1 MPPEP
6 EGNCMLNLLS
16 AAAPAAGNV
25 DTMDL
30 QSALLSVALLLLLIL
45 VNGFFAASEIA
56 VITLNDGKIKKMAEE
71 GNKKAKKLV
80 KLTENSSRFLSTI
93 QIGVTLSGFLTSASA
108 SQSFANMLA
117 DQLSFLPFSH
127 SAIVGVSTVIITIVL
142 SYFSL
147 VLGELVP
154 KKIAMQKA
162 EQLSFRFVGILSA
175 TAKIFS
181 PFISFLSFSTNLVLR
196 LVGVDPNHSE
206 ETVTEEEILMM
217 VDVGEE
223 KGVIDEGAREMI
235 SNIFEF
241 DDRAVSE
248 IMTHRTEVTA
258 VEDTMSIQE
267 AVELAVRDGYSR
279 MPVYHEQLDSVLGI
293 FYVKDVLKYVT
304 TDVPPDMKLTD
315 HMRPAYFVPESKSCN
330 ELLEEMTSRHIQ
342 IAIVVD
348 EYGGTEGIVTMEDLL
363 ESIVGNIQDEYD
375 DEEQEIFRVS
385 ENAFT
390 VDGGTS
396 IDEISDLM
404 QVHLPEG
411 DYDTIA
417 GLVVELLGRI
427 PKTGERPTVSYKSL
441 TFTVEEVED
450 RRVSKL
456 LIVKDVNY
464 QDKDENKDE
473 EE

>member
-1 MPPEP
+1 
-6 EGNCMLNLLS
+6 MLNLLS
-16 AAAPAAGNV
+16 AAPAAGNV

-30 QSALLSVALLLLLIL
+30 QSALLSVALLLVLIL

-71 GNKKAKKLV
+71 GNQKAKKLV

-108 SQSFANMLA
+108 SQSFANLLA
-117 DQLSFLPFSH
+117 DQLTFLPFSH

-181 PFISFLSFSTNLVLR
+181 PFISFLSFSTNVVLK
-196 LVGVDPNHSE
+196 LLGIDPNHSE

-267 AVELAVRDGYSR
+267 AVALAVRDGYSR
-279 MPVYHEQLDSVLGI
+279 MPVYHEQLDTVLGI
-293 FYVKDVLKYVT
+293 FYVKDLLQYAGKDIPSELKI
-304 TDVPPDMKLTD
+304 TD

-330 ELLEEMTSRHIQ
+330 ELLEEMTARHIQ

-375 DEEQEIFRVS
+375 NEEQEIHRVS

-390 VDGGTS
+390 VDGSTS

-427 PKTGERPTVSYKSL
+427 PKVGERPTVTYKSL
-441 TFTVEEVED
+441 TFTVEEVEE
-450 RRVSKL
+450 RRISKL

-464 QDKDENKDE
+464 REKKEDEDE
-473 EE
+473 EENLPYNL